1 MDEDVG
7 TPHASTPANRCSH
20 PSTSFPSPSTSSAHG
35 SAISAKLRRPRG
47 TVPGADVLFAR
58 CARTS
63 WKAAATASRKPAPAP
78 WQPSPGTCSSSS
90 ALLAGR
96 CQWRYQI
103 RRDLRDFLDDHRL
116 VREERGHLLQPGH
129 RATVGLVGTPD
140 RRRIPRPLLPYRDR
154 APGRLPCPLHGHR
167 EGWQLAP
174 HFTGRVD
181 RTRLTCLF
189 ASGKAMYGRHPYNN
203 GFRRTSKL
211 FPLLGE
217 FSRTTSRRSGV
228 LS

>member
-35 SAISAKLRRPRG
+35 SAISAELRRPRG

-140 RRRIPRPLLPYRDR
+140 RRIAEGFHVRCCRIVTGRPVACR
-154 APGRLPCPLHGHR
+154 APSMVTGKGGNWPL
-167 EGWQLAP
+167 
-174 HFTGRVD
+174 
-181 RTRLTCLF
+181 
-189 ASGKAMYGRHPYNN
+189 
-203 GFRRTSKL
+203 TS
-211 FPLLGE
+211 PDG
-217 FSRTTSRRSGV
+217 
-228 LS
+228 